1 VVTNRVPYQT
11 SLRVLGRLLNGDKAR
26 AVTVCEV
33 DGGFLLHYILHGD
46 PGRVHSRAIHN
57 AEALDLDD
65 LFHAQRGKP
74 DTTGSFKGLRSVFGF
89 RQGEAL
95 RFQKSHPLCP
105 MGYEEALRAV
115 GAALDMRNARAV
127 LVCELD
133 TSLHVEYTVERVDF
147 VVRDGQRLA
156 LAGRRQDSYTADG
169 VATLVRTCR
178 EQAIEKVR
186 RNGQN
191 LSYNPLDAASYLRAA
206 LALDDDGQYREA
218 EELCRKAA
226 DLAPEQAEARYH
238 LARYARHRGDR
249 KAAQKLIERAIALQ
263 ENDGR
268 FFHLLGRLHADRGRV
283 EEAADALRR
292 AVACE
297 PDNTVYRFD
306 LERVGGRLEPADAGE
321 GVLSRLYGGA
331 SPTPVSPTPASIQ
344 WRDAP
349 RSPGSLA
356 APDVAAG
363 ADAAGAMGAEK
374 VDADG
379 GDGAPRARSLMA
391 RLEAYEE
398 VAALDVALHREDDQR
413 VSGAEP
419 ADAVSTGADM
429 RPGAA
434 WDDPFAAPPLYAVAP
449 PAAPAMG
456 HARGDLDREAGP
468 LSAATS
474 WGDPA
479 PLPDIPA
486 SAATFAGT
494 GETLDAP
501 GLPATAATAEGW
513 TGPALPSPTLPSYA
527 AGSAAALP
535 LAAVGGADPGFAPS
549 SERAP
554 VVPLELPAFAERADV
569 APAGSADTHDA
580 VQLAAAILWAEDLV
594 RAEPGRAELHRKLG
608 FLLAKQ
614 GRSEEAAA
622 AFRRAAECGRRR
634 LG

>member
-1 VVTNRVPYQT
+1 VVTNRMPYQT

-26 AVTVCEV
+26 AVTLCEV

-46 PGRVHSRAIHN
+46 PGRVHSRAIPD
-57 AEALDLDD
+57 AEAFDLDD
-65 LFHAQRGKP
+65 LFHAQHGKP
-74 DTTGSFKGLRSVFGF
+74 DITGSFKGLRSVFGF

-178 EQAIEKVR
+178 EQAIETVR

-206 LALDDDGQYREA
+206 LALDDDGHYREA
-218 EELCRKAA
+218 EDLFRKAA
-226 DLAPEQAEARYH
+226 NLAPEQAEAHYH

-249 KAAQKLIERAIALQ
+249 KAAQKLIERAITLQ

-268 FFHLLGRLHADRGRV
+268 FFHLLGRLYADRGRI
-283 EEAADALRR
+283 EAAADALRR

-306 LERVGGRLEPADAGE
+306 LERMGGRLEPADAGE
-321 GVLSRLYGGA
+321 VVLSRPYGGNG
-331 SPTPVSPTPASIQ
+331 PTPVNPTTASIGRQ
-344 WRDAP
+344 GAP
-349 RSPGSLA
+349 RASVSPA
-356 APDVAAG
+356 ASEVVSG
-363 ADAAGAMGAEK
+363 ADAADAMGAEK

-379 GDGAPRARSLMA
+379 DTGAPRARSLMA
-391 RLEAYEE
+391 RLEVYEE
-398 VAALDVALHREDDQR
+398 VAALDVAPRRENNQR
-413 VSGAEP
+413 VSGVKP
-419 ADAVSTGADM
+419 VNAVSTGADT
-429 RPGAA
+429 RPGDA
-434 WDDPFAAPPLYAVAP
+434 WGDPLAAPPLYAVAP
-449 PAAPAMG
+449 PALSALG
-456 HARGDLDREAGP
+456 HAREDLDREAGP
-468 LSAATS
+468 PSAETS
-474 WGDPA
+474 WSDPA
-479 PLPDIPA
+479 LLAAIPA
-486 SAATFAGT
+486 SAAPFAGT
-494 GETLDAP
+494 RETLDAP
-501 GLPATAATAEGW
+501 GLPAMATAAEGW
-513 TGPALPSPTLPSYA
+513 AGPALSSPLLPSYA

-535 LAAVGGADPGFAPS
+535 LAVVGGVDPGFAFAP
-549 SERAP
+549 ERAP
-554 VVPLELPAFAERADV
+554 VVPLELPAFAEHADV
-569 APAGSADTHDA
+569 AAAGSADTHDA
-580 VQLAAAILWAEDLV
+580 VQLAAAILRAEDLA
-594 RAEPGRAELHRKLG
+594 RAEPGRADLHRKLG

-622 AFRRAAECGRRR
+622 AFRRAAECGHRR